1 MTPEQTPGL
10 NAKAIVAAHQSQIDS
25 LYASLSARLPPNDPE
40 ARQKFEA
47 AFAQYRKCYDQLGVT
62 IFLLMPNP

>member
-1 MTPEQTPGL
+1 MTPEKPHL
-10 NAKAIVAAHQSQIDS
+10 NAKALVEAHQSEIDA

-40 ARQKFEA
+40 AREKFEA
-47 AFAQYRKCYDQLGVT
+47 AFAQYRKCYHQLGVS